1 MEDLSCPPWTL
12 PAWLFEVSFARSSGP
27 GGQNVN
33 KVSSKVQ
40 LWFAFESSAIPTEVK
55 NRLRRLAAN
64 CTDADGRIFVSS
76 QKTRDQKQN
85 IDDARQKIV
94 ELVQKA
100 AIRPKVRRETK
111 PTRGSQM
118 RRLTE
123 KKVRSDHKTGR
134 RKVQDDG

>member
-12 PAWLFEVSFARSSGP
+12 PAWLFEVAFARSSGP

-40 LWFAFESSAIPTEVK
+40 LWFSFESSAIPTEVK
-55 NRLRRLAAN
+55 NRLRKLAAN

-118 RRLTE
+118 RRLTD

-134 RKVQDDG
+134 RKVSDDS